1 MSRKLTLRKEVLTVL
16 GDEALGAVV
25 GAQQATL
32 AVGCYVTNPCITP
45 PPPTYNLLCQLT
57 GDACA

>member
-16 GDEALGAVV
+16 GDTALAAVI
-25 GAQQATL
+25 GAQNTPL
-32 AVGCYVTNPCITP
+32 CVTDPCITP
-45 PPPTYNLLCQLT
+45 PPPTHNLLCQLT